1 MKLIVRMCL
10 SIPGKIV
17 AINGKFASVDYG
29 TQGVRENVN
38 VTLVEG
44 KIGNYVLVQGG
55 FAIKTLTESEAREII
70 DALNIIGEEFGTT
83 EGMF

>member
-1 MKLIVRMCL
+1 MCL
-10 SIPGKIV
+10 SIPGKIIAV
-17 AINGKFASVDYG
+17 NGKFASVDYG

-38 VTLVEG
+38 ITLVKG

-55 FAIKTLTESEAREII
+55 YAIKILTQSEAQEVI
-70 DALNIIGEEFGTT
+70 DALKIIETEFGTA